1 MANLLDS
8 IIKFI
13 GNRGVFKDVNGNVNM
28 SGDLAV
34 TGNLK
39 TNGHSS
45 EIGAFMSA
53 HLASDT
59 SVTKEV
65 PTAICS
71 ITLPAGTWV
80 VVGYAQF
87 HPNSTGVRTMN
98 LHTTSG
104 SNFRQVAVP
113 AANGYTVIQT
123 TIVVKIAESTTYYL
137 NVWHNA
143 GTSLTMAA
151 GTDGGYT
158 NGIRAVRIA

>member
-1 MANLLDS
+1 MVDVKKLLAKILD
-8 IIKFI
+8 
-13 GNRGVFKDVNGNVNM
+13 RGVFKDSNNNVTLDG
-28 SGDLAV
+28 SV
-34 TGNLK
+34 TTAGNL
-39 TNGHSS
+39 TVGGHSS
-45 EIGAFMSA
+45 EIGAFKSA
-53 HLASDT
+53 RLTSDT

-98 LHTTSG
+98 LHITSG

-113 AANGYTVIQT
+113 AANGYTVLQT
-123 TIVVKIAESTTYYL
+123 TIVVKITESTTYYL

-143 GTSLTMAA
+143 GTSLTMAE
-151 GTDGGYT
+151 GTSGGYT